1 MFEIYFCF
9 NPPYYLLLN
18 FCLQFNIDQKTT
30 EREKCSYF
38 FDLNRIFLHELTKN
52 LAKKIK
58 KHRTNGNHSSSNQQP
73 KATNIKGRL
82 KP

>member
-1 MFEIYFCF
+1 LKFIFVLIPIITSSSTFAF
-9 NPPYYLLLN
+9 NLILTKK
-18 FCLQFNIDQKTT
+18 QQK
-30 EREKCSYF
+30 EKNAVIF

>member
-1 MFEIYFCF
+1 LKFIFVLISLITSSSTFAF
-9 NPPYYLLLN
+9 NLILTKK
-18 FCLQFNIDQKTT
+18 QQK
-30 EREKCSYF
+30 EKNAVIF

>member
-1 MFEIYFCF
+1 MAKK
-9 NPPYYLLLN
+9 
-18 FCLQFNIDQKTT
+18 QQK
-30 EREKCSYF
+30 EKNAVIF

-58 KHRTNGNHSSSNQQP
+58 KHRTNGNHSSSNRQP

>member
-1 MFEIYFCF
+1 LKFIFVLISLITSSSTFAF
-9 NPPYYLLLN
+9 NLILTKK
-18 FCLQFNIDQKTT
+18 QQK
-30 EREKCSYF
+30 EKNAVIF

-73 KATNIKGRL
+73 KATNIKGE
-82 KP
+82 

>member
-1 MFEIYFCF
+1 LKFIFVLIPLITSSSTFAF
-9 NPPYYLLLN
+9 NLILTKK
-18 FCLQFNIDQKTT
+18 QQK
-30 EREKCSYF
+30 EKNAVIF

>member
-1 MFEIYFCF
+1 MKFIFVLIPIITSSSTFAF
-9 NPPYYLLLN
+9 NLILTKK
-18 FCLQFNIDQKTT
+18 QQK
-30 EREKCSYF
+30 EKNAVIF

>member
-1 MFEIYFCF
+1 MKFIFVLIPLITSSSTFAF
-9 NPPYYLLLN
+9 NLILTKK
-18 FCLQFNIDQKTT
+18 QQK
-30 EREKCSYF
+30 EKNAVIF